1 MSKAAEIKQANKPS
15 KKISESLILAVDV
28 ETTGL
33 SIGEDKIVEL
43 GGVYVKG
50 GWRCG
55 PPFCSKVN
63 PERYIPID
71 ATRIHGI
78 AQEDVA
84 NAPKWKTVAK
94 WFNQHIQSADPIIC
108 GYNILAFDAPMI
120 NAENEA
126 AGVEWSLDL
135 NRILDPFIFCRW
147 HHPEV
152 QSRLGKI
159 CAFYGLELPEEA
171 AHSADADS
179 EVTALLVTAMVWA
192 GYMPDDLELAFSEQ
206 ARFKAKMEADVQ
218 RWGKKLY
225 EDRQDPEKLFI
236 ASGVYRGKCIDD
248 LDESYLKRITTE
260 WNSEDM
266 SDEARSYIL
275 ERTRTQG
282 ILFG

>member
-1 MSKAAEIKQANKPS
+1 MSTKQIS
-15 KKISESLILAVDV
+15 KSLVLAIDV

-33 SIGEDKIVEL
+33 TIGEDKIVEL

-84 NAPKWKTVAK
+84 NSPKWKTVAN

-120 NAENEA
+120 NAENQV
-126 AGVEWSLDL
+126 AGVEWTLDL

-147 HHPEV
+147 YHPEV

-159 CAFYGLELPEEA
+159 CSFYGLELPEEA

-192 GYMPDDLELAFSEQ
+192 GYMPDDLELAFEQ
-206 ARFKAKMEADVQ
+206 KARFKAKMEADVK
-218 RWGKKLY
+218 RWGRKLY
-225 EDRQDPEKLFI
+225 EDRQNPEKLYI

-266 SDEARSYIL
+266 SDEARAYIL

>member
-1 MSKAAEIKQANKPS
+1 MSS
-15 KKISESLILAVDV
+15 KRRKISDSLILAVDV

-33 SIGEDKIVEL
+33 SVTEDRVVEL

-71 ATRIHGI
+71 ATRIHGV

-84 NAPKWKTVAK
+84 NAPTWKTVSR
-94 WFNQHIQSADPIIC
+94 WFYQHLETADPIVC
-108 GYNILAFDAPMI
+108 GYNILSFDAPMI
-120 NAENEA
+120 NAENERV
-126 AGVEWSLDL
+126 GLDWRLDL
-135 NRILDPFIFCRW
+135 ERTLDPFIFCRW

-159 CAFYGLELPEEA
+159 CSFYGLELPEDA

-179 EVTALLVTAMVWA
+179 EVTALLVSAMVWA
-192 GYMPDDLELAFSEQ
+192 GYIPDDLELAFEQ
-206 ARFKAKMEADVQ
+206 QSSFKAKMEADVV
-218 RWGKKLY
+218 RWGRKLY
-225 EDRQDPEKLFI
+225 VDRIDPEKLYI
-236 ASGVYRGKCIDD
+236 ASGVYRGRCIDD
-248 LDESYLKRITTE
+248 LDESYIKRITTE
-260 WNSEDM
+260 WSTDDM
-266 SDEARSYIL
+266 SEEARVYIL

-282 ILFG
+282 VLF

>member
-1 MSKAAEIKQANKPS
+1 MRETQRT
-15 KKISESLILAVDV
+15 ISESLVLAVDV

-33 SIGEDKIVEL
+33 SVTEDRVVEL

-71 ATRIHGI
+71 ATRIHGV

-84 NAPKWKTVAK
+84 NAPTWKTVSQ
-94 WFNQHIQSADPIIC
+94 WFHQHIKTANPIVC
-108 GYNILAFDAPMI
+108 GYNILSFDAPII
-120 NAENEA
+120 NAENERV
-126 AGVEWSLDL
+126 GLEWRLDL
-135 NRILDPFIFCRW
+135 ARTLDPFIFCRW

-159 CAFYGLELPEEA
+159 CAFYGLELPEDA

-179 EVTALLVTAMVWA
+179 EVTALLVSAMVWA
-192 GYMPDDLELAFSEQ
+192 GYIPDDVETAFEQ
-206 ARFKAKMEADVQ
+206 QAHFKTQMEADVE
-218 RWGKKLY
+218 RWGRKLY
-225 EDRQDPEKLFI
+225 VDRVDPEKLYI
-236 ASGVYRGKCIDD
+236 ASGVYRGRCVDD
-248 LDESYLKRITTE
+248 LDESYIKRITTE
-260 WNSEDM
+260 WSTDDM
-266 SDEARSYIL
+266 SEEARAYIL

-282 ILFG
+282 VLF

>member
-1 MSKAAEIKQANKPS
+1 MSSNSS

-33 SIGEDKIVEL
+33 SISEDKIVEL

-78 AQEDVA
+78 AEEDVA
-84 NAPKWKTVAK
+84 KAPTWKTVAG
-94 WFNQHIQSADPIIC
+94 WFRQHLDKADPIVC
-108 GYNILAFDAPMI
+108 GYNILNFDLPMI
-120 NAENEA
+120 NSENQR
-126 AGVEWSLDL
+126 AGIDWQLDHTKT
-135 NRILDPFIFCRW
+135 LDPFIFARW

-159 CAFYGLELPEEA
+159 CSFYGLELPEEA

-179 EVTALLVTAMVWA
+179 EVTALLVTAMVWS
-192 GYMPDDLELAFSEQ
+192 GYMPDDLNQALEQ
-206 ARFKAKMEADVQ
+206 QAQFQTQMEEEKK

-225 EDRQDPEKLFI
+225 VNRYDPEKLHI

-248 LDESYLKRITTE
+248 LEETYLKKITKE
-260 WNSEDM
+260 WSDNDM
-266 SDEARSYIL
+266 SEEARTYIL

-282 ILFG
+282 ILF